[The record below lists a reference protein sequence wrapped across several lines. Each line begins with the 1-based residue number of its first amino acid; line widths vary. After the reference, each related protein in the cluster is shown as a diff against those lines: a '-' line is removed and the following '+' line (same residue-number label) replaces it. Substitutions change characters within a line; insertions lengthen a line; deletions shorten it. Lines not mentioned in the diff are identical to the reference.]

1 MRKINKEKYKELF
14 YQLSFNRE
22 FAKDISDWRIK
33 FGIPKNGFN
42 KNEDQR
48 KWFGSLPSK
57 KYGEFIKYDWII
69 QKHKISA
76 TNLQNFLEEYIING
90 GNIEN
95 VWKTN
100 TNAIFCDFDIGK
112 EAKKLLK
119 INNTPYLNKTIYIFN
134 HCTLKDIQNLI
145 KSQWPKIK
153 KSLEE
158 KVGEKPKKI
167 RLSVNKTRDDRIRQ
181 LYKLSRQELN
191 VKKGEY
197 KEIKIS
203 NIIEEE
209 LGIEISPENVRKIA
223 QKKKLL

>member
-1 MRKINKEKYKELF
+1 MRKINEEKYKELF
-14 YQLSFNRE
+14 YQLSFNKE

-48 KWFGSLPSK
+48 KWFGSLPGE

-76 TNLQNFLEEYIING
+76 TNLQNYLEEYILNA
-90 GNIEN
+90 GNIKSM
-95 VWKTN
+95 WKANTN
-100 TNAIFCDFDIGK
+100 TIFCDFDLGK
-112 EAKKLLK
+112 GAKKLLK
-119 INNTPYLNKTIYIFN
+119 ISNTPYLNKTLYIFN
-134 HCTLKDIQNLI
+134 HCTLSDIQNLI
-145 KSQWPKIK
+145 KSKWPEIK

-158 KVGEKPKKI
+158 KIGEKPKKI
-167 RLSVNKTRDDRIRQ
+167 RVSINKIRDDRIRQ
-181 LYKLSRQELN
+181 LYRLSRQELN

-203 NIIEEE
+203 NIIKEE
-209 LGIEISPENVRKIA
+209 LDIEISPENIRKIV
-223 QKKKLL
+223 QKKKFI